1 MFVIMV
7 HSHDI
12 FGDEIPSAVTLKFLT
27 IPISSDCRQ
36 NWMCTSYFIH
46 NVLGPQ

>member
-7 HSHDI
+7 HSRHI
-12 FGDEIPSAVTLKFLT
+12 FEDEIPSAVTLKFLT

-36 NWMCTSYFIH
+36 NWLCASYFVH
-46 NVLGPQ
+46 NVFGF